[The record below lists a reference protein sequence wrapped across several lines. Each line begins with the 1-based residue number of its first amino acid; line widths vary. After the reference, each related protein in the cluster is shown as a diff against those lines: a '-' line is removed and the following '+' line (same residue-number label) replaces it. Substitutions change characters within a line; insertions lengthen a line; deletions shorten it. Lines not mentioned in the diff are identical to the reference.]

1 MKVCIPC
8 TAPGGP
14 ETVIATPF
22 EETDFLDYY
31 EVHPDGRF
39 EHQAQT
45 RNCGGGT
52 CVDPVEAIIHRGV
65 DKVVVTTLSPSSL
78 LRFHTAGI
86 EVLATD
92 DPAVRGAL
100 DLLAK
105 GGLRRITIDQYAQL
119 ERIRK

>member
-14 ETVIATPF
+14 GAVIATPF

-39 EHQAQT
+39 EHLAQM

-100 DLLAK
+100 DLLAR
-105 GGLRRITIDQYAQL
+105 GGLRRIAIDQYAQL

>member
-39 EHQAQT
+39 EHLAQM

-65 DKVVVTTLSPSSL
+65 DKVVVTSLTPSSL
-78 LRFHTAGI
+78 LRFHNAGV
-86 EVLATD
+86 EVLRTD
-92 DPAVRGAL
+92 DPTVRGTL
-100 DLLAK
+100 DLLAR
-105 GGLRRITIDQYAQL
+105 GGLKTVTIDEYAKL
-119 ERIRK
+119 ERTRK